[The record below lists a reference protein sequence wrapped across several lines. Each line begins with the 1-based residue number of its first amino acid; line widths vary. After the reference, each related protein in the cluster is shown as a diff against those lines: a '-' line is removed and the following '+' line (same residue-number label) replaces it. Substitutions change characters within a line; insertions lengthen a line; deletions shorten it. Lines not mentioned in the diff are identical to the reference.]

1 MFELFCT
8 LAVIV
13 FKIRIFVFQTTI
25 TGPCNNVETI
35 QTICRYLLRLR
46 ATITKNNLLWSVT
59 NCCLI
64 FSGNQRLIKGKNV
77 YFHSVVQFELIWT
90 SIWHGW
96 LDVNAMLGCNHV
108 SSSEM
113 PAKCLNKIFAILLY
127 RPISKPEFPPR
138 KGIVLNFSLCIS
150 LSLKIIRLLKNWL
163 FVHDQ
168 KLSEGAF

>member
-1 MFELFCT
+1 MYSKQRLQGHVIT
-8 LAVIV
+8 LKRYKQFVGTSWGSEQRLL
-13 FKIRIFVFQTTI
+13 RII
-25 TGPCNNVETI
+25 
-35 QTICRYLLRLR
+35 YLL
-46 ATITKNNLLWSVT
+46 SVT
-59 NCCLI
+59 SCCLI

-96 LDVNAMLGCNHV
+96 LDFNAMLGCNHV

-138 KGIVLNFSLCIS
+138 KGIVLNFSVCIS

>member
-46 ATITKNNLLWSVT
+46 ATITKNNLLCWVL
-59 NCCLI
+59 LI
-64 FSGNQRLIKGKNV
+64 AALSAVEIKGKNV

-90 SIWHGW
+90 SIWYGW